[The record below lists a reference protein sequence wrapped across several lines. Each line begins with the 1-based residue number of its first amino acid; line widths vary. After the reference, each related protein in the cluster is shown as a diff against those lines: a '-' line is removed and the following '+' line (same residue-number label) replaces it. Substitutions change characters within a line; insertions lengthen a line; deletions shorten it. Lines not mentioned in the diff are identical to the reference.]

1 MADGEG
7 KASGEPKRGRPT
19 KYSKAIADRI
29 CSELAEGKTLRAIC
43 RADDM
48 PTESTVRG
56 WALQDDEERAGFF
69 AQYSRAREIGYLAMA
84 DELFEIANTPIE
96 GVKTKTTSD
105 GKVETQTG
113 DMIEHRRLQ
122 VDTRKW
128 LLSKAL
134 PKVYG
139 DKIIHSGDDEN
150 PIATKDVT
158 DVDLA
163 RRAAFLLRGAAPK
176 GEGGVQRNRHKGNG
190 KAPLDS

>member
-1 MADGEG
+1 
-7 KASGEPKRGRPT
+7 
-19 KYSKAIADRI
+19 
-29 CSELAEGKTLRAIC
+29 
-43 RADDM
+43 
-48 PTESTVRG
+48 
-56 WALQDDEERAGFF
+56 
-69 AQYSRAREIGYLAMA
+69 MA

-105 GKVETQTG
+105 GKVETQTV

-139 DKIIHSGDDEN
+139 DKIIHSGDDED